1 MTAAHAPTTRT
12 ADEVWAWLL
21 CCTVCGEE
29 HQFRRVEGA
38 RDAWS
43 YRHPDDGHQPLTRAG
58 NSLGALQRLHAEWQR
73 EVTR

>member
-21 CCTVCGEE
+21 NCTVCGEE
-29 HQFRRVEGA
+29 HQFRQVTGA

-43 YRHPDDGHQPLTRAG
+43 YRRRAPAVDPGREQPRRHPAAPRRMAAG
-58 NSLGALQRLHAEWQR
+58 GD
-73 EVTR
+73 